1 MRNYK
6 STLEHFIALR
16 RGERKSRYTGYT
28 SCEEGEGVGIRR
40 STFLPTGTKWE
51 GETRNELWSKEPR
64 FLSRKIVVT
73 LLCGGNLPFD
83 GYRGLCLDERRRSHD
98 STVEIAHYFFLL
110 HLGENIYIYTAIR
123 KEKTGF
129 LVYENDL
136 GLFFLDV
143 NENFFLGGDDDF
155 PNNNTGK
162 NNIEFVSKGWNLVKT
177 NIWPWLFIWRGDCET
192 MIKILLYRDKNIE
205 TGFSLLPIF

>member
-1 MRNYK
+1 M
-6 STLEHFIALR
+6 
-16 RGERKSRYTGYT
+16 
-28 SCEEGEGVGIRR
+28 GIRR
-40 STFLPTGTKWE
+40 TEHFFTDRDKMG
-51 GETRNELWSKEPR
+51 GGNELWSKEPR

-83 GYRGLCLDERRRSHD
+83 GYQGLCLDGRRRERRRSHD

-143 NENFFLGGDDDF
+143 NEDFFLGGDDDF

-162 NNIEFVSKGWNLVKT
+162 NNIEFVSKG
-177 NIWPWLFIWRGDCET
+177 
-192 MIKILLYRDKNIE
+192 
-205 TGFSLLPIF
+205 

>member
-16 RGERKSRYTGYT
+16 KRRGK
-28 SCEEGEGVGIRR
+28 
-40 STFLPTGTKWE
+40 
-51 GETRNELWSKEPR
+51 
-64 FLSRKIVVT
+64 KITLHGLHVV
-73 LLCGGNLPFD
+73 
-83 GYRGLCLDERRRSHD
+83 RGRRRSGDKEEHFFTD
-98 STVEIAHYFFLL
+98 RDKMGGGNAEWALVERTTLFIAKNSRHAPVRRKPAFWRIPGTFVWTKEEEATIQRLKSRITFFFS
-110 HLGENIYIYTAIR
+110 ISKYIYTAIR
-123 KEKTGF
+123 KKTRF
-129 LVYENDL
+129 QVYENDL

>member
-1 MRNYK
+1 M
-6 STLEHFIALR
+6 
-16 RGERKSRYTGYT
+16 
-28 SCEEGEGVGIRR
+28 GIRR
-40 STFLPTGTKWE
+40 STFLP
-51 GETRNELWSKEPR
+51 LWSKEPR
-64 FLSRKIVVT
+64 FLSRKIV
-73 LLCGGNLPFD
+73 LCGGNLPFD
-83 GYRGLCLDERRRSHD
+83 GYRGLCLDGRGGRRSHD

-162 NNIEFVSKGWNLVKT
+162 NNIEFVPRFKGMKLGENKYLALV
-177 NIWPWLFIWRGDCET
+177 IYMEGRL
-192 MIKILLYRDKNIE
+192 
-205 TGFSLLPIF
+205 

>member
-28 SCEEGEGVGIRR
+28 SCEEGGGVGIRR
-40 STFLPTGTKWE
+40 TEHFFTDRDKMGGGNAEWALVERTTLFIAKNSRHAPVRRKPAFWRIPGTLSGRK
-51 GETRNELWSKEPR
+51 RKKKKPR
-64 FLSRKIVVT
+64 FNGWNRALLFSSPFGRK
-73 LLCGGNLPFD
+73 
-83 GYRGLCLDERRRSHD
+83 
-98 STVEIAHYFFLL
+98 
-110 HLGENIYIYTAIR
+110 YIYTAIR

-162 NNIEFVSKGWNLVKT
+162 NNIEFVPRFKGMKLGENKYLALVIYMEGRLWN
-177 NIWPWLFIWRGDCET
+177 D
-192 MIKILLYRDKNIE
+192 DKNIIV
-205 TGFSLLPIF
+205 SR

>member
-28 SCEEGEGVGIRR
+28 SCEGGEGVGIRR

-51 GETRNELWSKEPR
+51 GETRNEFWSKEPR

-110 HLGENIYIYTAIR
+110 HFQIYIYGDSKENQIPGLR
-123 KEKTGF
+123 KRSRLILPRCKRE
-129 LVYENDL
+129 
-136 GLFFLDV
+136 
-143 NENFFLGGDDDF
+143 FFLGG
-155 PNNNTGK
+155 
-162 NNIEFVSKGWNLVKT
+162 GW
-177 NIWPWLFIWRGDCET
+177 R
-192 MIKILLYRDKNIE
+192 
-205 TGFSLLPIF
+205 FS